1 MVYLRLNFKEYKM
14 PGTKQKFVVYGMK
27 RKTLVAVI
35 TLLGLGSLSSLN
47 RNENMRERTQEKMQQ
62 IALLKDPARFPP
74 SDKPLRYRPFSHALR
89 NELKNVDYQVD
100 TVDFCPFAA
109 DDDGLYQNLGYFDE
123 ENKKIIIH
131 HFRDIGLGDN
141 VEPVIS
147 RLNDFD
153 AKQVVLAHEYRHVVN
168 AGYDNRRLNLRD
180 YAQSLRDD
188 EISGCI
194 ASVLLK
200 REKFLESG
208 DYKVFDGSPEAE
220 YYAEAVKSGLFYP
233 QFGKMS
239 RLEQR
244 VLILAGSK
252 IWEQN
257 RSAGYES
264 LFREKIAAYAKEKN
278 FAALTRNT
286 DKEYRKLSTH
296 YYTFNFD
303 GRKID
308 LSRER
313 PKPMPLSDDMETYI
327 KILLF
332 KIKTREI
339 LENGRQTMQKLTSEI
354 RSRW

>member
-1 MVYLRLNFKEYKM
+1 
-14 PGTKQKFVVYGMK
+14 MK
-27 RKTLVAVI
+27 KKTLVAVI
-35 TLLGLGSLSSLN
+35 ALLGLGSLSSLN
-47 RNENMRERTQEKMQQ
+47 RNENMRERAQEKMRQM
-62 IALLKDPARFPP
+62 ALLKDPARFPS
-74 SDKPLRYRPFSHALR
+74 SDKPPLYRPFSHTLR
-89 NELKNVDYQVD
+89 EELKKVDYQVD

-109 DDDGLYQNLGYFDE
+109 NGDGLYQNLGYFDE
-123 ENKKIIIH
+123 ENKKITIY
-131 HFRDIGLGDN
+131 HFRDIRVWN
-141 VEPVIS
+141 NETSVIS

-153 AKQVVLAHEYRHVVN
+153 ARQAVLAHEYRHVIN
-168 AGYDNRRLNLRD
+168 AGYDNSRLNLRD

-200 REKFLESG
+200 REKFLDNG
-208 DYKVFDGSPEAE
+208 DYAVFDGSPESE
-220 YYAEAVKSGLFYP
+220 YYAEAVKAGLFYP

-244 VLILAGSK
+244 VLIIAGGK

-257 RSAGYES
+257 HSAGYES
-264 LFREKIAAYAKEKN
+264 LFREKIAAYAGEKD

-286 DKEYRKLSTH
+286 DEEYRRLSAH
-296 YYTFNFD
+296 YYTFKFD
-303 GRKID
+303 GRTID

-313 PKPMPLSDDMETYI
+313 PEPMPLSDDMETYV

-339 LENGRQTMQKLTSEI
+339 LESGRQTMQKLASEI
-354 RSRW
+354 RARW